1 MSEQT
6 LSISEAQK
14 ELTQL
19 PDQFEEGLDVVTVT
33 RYGKPVM
40 TILSSDTYKKLR
52 ETLDALLETIE
63 IQQDEELMVAFR
75 QGVEDIKASRVAPWE
90 DVKKELGLQ
99 Q

>member
-6 LSISEAQK
+6 LSISELQR

-19 PDQFEEGLDVVTVT
+19 PEQFEEGLDVVNVT

-40 TILSSDTYKKLR
+40 TILSAETYKVLR

-63 IQQDEELMVAFR
+63 IQQDEEAMKAFR
-75 QGVEDIKASRVAPWE
+75 ESVEDIKAGRVISLEEAF
-90 DVKKELGLQ
+90 KELGWG
-99 Q
+99 